1 MSKSAIKLNPAQHA
15 AVTHI
20 DTPLLVL
27 AGAGSGKTR
36 VITEKI
42 AWLIDQGHY
51 GAREIAAITFTNK
64 AAREMKSRIG
74 KRLGRKKIEG
84 LTISTFHSLGWQIL
98 RSEPE
103 AAGRRKGLS
112 ILDQHTSGDLIREM
126 LPAGAP
132 KDMVYAVQSGI
143 GRYKDAGLNVEQAHA
158 AATSENA
165 ARAAEIYAGY
175 QERLAA
181 LNAVDFDDLI
191 TIPAK
196 MLEDPVLRTRWRHKL
211 KYLLVDEY
219 QDTSE
224 AQYRLLGKLAADT
237 GAFTAVGDDDQ
248 SIYGWRGARPENL
261 SSLKSDWPN
270 LEVVKLEQNYRSTGW
285 TLTAANSVI
294 ACNPHEFEK
303 KLWSEHGPG
312 DKIEIVEYT
321 DEAEEAESIARA
333 VVTEVHGGHARFGD
347 CAVLYRSNF
356 QARAIEQQLRE
367 YGVPYVVSGGP
378 SWFDAREVR
387 DCLAYLRLL
396 VNPEDNPAF
405 MRVANAPRRG
415 LGSGAMSRLAT
426 YADATHKSLFEA
438 AIDPMFQ
445 AELPTAAQRGFRS
458 FTNMLID
465 FNDRAERGDIG
476 EAYAEMIDHI
486 GYLEWLIETDD
497 DPKKAD
503 RRRRSIKDLTGWVER
518 LSEAT
523 NSADELIARV
533 SLAAGPD
540 DDRNDGADMVRLMT
554 LHAAKGLEFSRVWLA
569 GCEEGLMPHTRSVD
583 EDTIEEERR
592 LMYVGITRAERK
604 LQISYAKRRRRGGEQ
619 VETTPSRFLDE
630 LPEDAIRWPARHGS
644 EEASAEDAMD
654 NIAALKA
661 MLEG

>member
-1 MSKSAIKLNPAQHA
+1 MPEAAAKLNPPQRA
-15 AVTHI
+15 AVRHI
-20 DTPLLVL
+20 DSPLLVL

-42 AWLIDQGHY
+42 AWLIDRGHF
-51 GAREIAAITFTNK
+51 GARNIAAITFTNK
-64 AAREMKSRIG
+64 AAREMRQRVAA
-74 KRLGRKKIEG
+74 RLGRKRIEG

-103 AAGRRKGLS
+103 AVGRRKGLS
-112 ILDQHTSGDLIREM
+112 ILDQHASSDLVREL

-132 KDMVYAVQSGI
+132 NDMVRAVQAGI
-143 GRYKDAGLNVEQAHA
+143 GRYKDAGLDVEQAHA
-158 AATSENA
+158 AAVDDSA
-165 ARAAEIYAGY
+165 ARAAAIYAGY

-191 TIPAK
+191 ALPAK
-196 MLEDPVLRTRWRHKL
+196 MLADPVLRTRWRRRL
-211 KYLLVDEY
+211 QYLLVDEY

-261 SSLKSDWPN
+261 ASLKQDWPN
-270 LEVVKLEQNYRSTGW
+270 LTVVKLEQNYRSTGYI
-285 TLTAANSVI
+285 LAAANAVI
-294 ACNPHEFEK
+294 ASNRHDFEK

-312 DKIEIVEYT
+312 EKIEIVEYA

-333 VVTEVHGGHARFGD
+333 IVTAVHGGHARFGD

-367 YGVPYVVSGGP
+367 YGIAYVVSGGP

-426 YADATHKSLFEA
+426 YAEATRKSLFEA
-438 AIDPMFQ
+438 AVDPMFQ
-445 AELPTAAQRGFRS
+445 AELPTPTARGFRA

-465 FNDRAERGDIG
+465 FNDRAERGDI
-476 EAYAEMIDHI
+476 AQAFSDMIDHI

-497 DPKKAD
+497 DPRKAD

-518 LSEAT
+518 IG
-523 NSADELIARV
+523 ADVQSGEELIARV

-540 DDRNDGADMVRLMT
+540 DDRHDGADRVRLMT
-554 LHAAKGLEFSRVWLA
+554 LHAAKGLEFRRVWLA
-569 GCEEGLMPHTRSVD
+569 GCEEGLLPHTRSVD
-583 EDTIEEERR
+583 EGTVEEERR
-592 LMYVGITRAERK
+592 LMYVAITRAERK
-604 LQISYAKRRRRGGEQ
+604 LQISYARRRRRGGEA

-630 LPEDAIRWPARHGS
+630 LPEDAITWPARRGD
-644 EEASAEDAMD
+644 EETTPEDARD

>member
-1 MSKSAIKLNPAQHA
+1 MSKSVIQLNPAQRA

-20 DTPLLVL
+20 DSPLLVL

-42 AWLIDQGHY
+42 AWLIDRGHY

-64 AAREMKSRIG
+64 AAREMKARIS
-74 KRLGRKKIEG
+74 KRLGRKRIEG

-98 RSEPE
+98 RAEPE
-103 AAGRRKGLS
+103 AVGRRKGLS
-112 ILDQHTSGDLIREM
+112 IVDQHSAGDLVREL
-126 LPAGAP
+126 LPAAAP
-132 KDMVYAVQSGI
+132 GDMVYAAQAAI
-143 GRYKDAGLNVEQAHA
+143 GRYKDAGLDAEQALD
-158 AATSENA
+158 AATSEDA
-165 ARAAEIYAGY
+165 SRAATIYAGY
-175 QERLAA
+175 QQRLVA

-191 TIPAK
+191 CLPAK
-196 MLEDPVLRTRWRHKL
+196 MLEDPVIRTRWRHKL

-224 AQYRLLGKLAADT
+224 AQYRLLGRLAADS

-261 SSLKSDWPN
+261 INLKSDWPR
-270 LEVVKLEQNYRSTGW
+270 LTVVKLEQNYRSTGYI
-285 TLTAANSVI
+285 LTAANAVI
-294 ACNPHEFEK
+294 SCNPHEFDK

-312 DKIEIVEYT
+312 DRIEITEYA
-321 DEAEEAESIARA
+321 DEADEAESIARA
-333 VVTEVHGGHARFGD
+333 IVTEVHGGHARFGA

-356 QARAIEQQLRE
+356 QARTIEQQLRE

-405 MRVANAPRRG
+405 MRVATAPRRG

-438 AIDPMFQ
+438 AIDPVFQ
-445 AELPTAAQRGFRS
+445 FELPAQAQRGFRS

-465 FNDRAERGDIG
+465 FNDRAERGSIG
-476 EAYAEMIDHI
+476 ETFAEMLEHI
-486 GYLEWLIETDD
+486 GYLEWLIESDD
-497 DPKKAD
+497 DPRKAD
-503 RRRRSIKDLTGWVER
+503 RRRRSIRDLTGWIER
-518 LSEAT
+518 LCADV
-523 NSADELIARV
+523 NSGAELIARV

-569 GCEEGLMPHTRSVD
+569 GCEEGLMPHIRSVD
-583 EDTIEEERR
+583 EDSIEEERR
-592 LMYVGITRAERK
+592 LMYVGITRAERR
-604 LQISYAKRRRRGGEQ
+604 LFISYARRRRRGGEL
-619 VETTPSRFLDE
+619 VETVPSRFLEE
-630 LPEDAIRWPARHGS
+630 LPEKAISWPARHGS
-644 EEASAEDAMD
+644 EQPTAEDAMD